1 MDLTNLLA
9 VAVPMAAAIAIFFWS
24 LDRIRKERVDP
35 ADGLRT
41 PRATPRELVERLLR
55 PAAENLSLRRS
66 AEGKPTLSED
76 LARAGVNI
84 TPAEYLLIRI
94 GAVALG
100 ALIGLFRF
108 GISIGPIVIAA
119 LDFVIPPLVVN
130 YLQRRRQNM
139 FNDQLTGMLQLL
151 SNSLKTGYAIDRA
164 LETVASKSQP
174 PVSTEVERV
183 TTEITLGTSVEDA
196 LSALLLRINSPDL
209 EFIVTAI
216 LLHTRVGGN
225 LAEVLDNISDTL
237 RDRLQTKRDMSVLTA
252 QSRASASI
260 ITGLPILLGL
270 GLYVFVPGYF
280 APMTSTV
287 VGYILLGIAG
297 LLILIG
303 NILIRRMTALKPA
316 RTAIQVRQKLSQ
328 AGNPGGLTPAGFQ
341 SVRYSVAAIMAV
353 AGLAVGLVVPVG
365 MPTLLAAAVSGLIFA
380 VIGFMTPGLWIEQR
394 IAQRRREIQRSLAE
408 ATDLLTLVV
417 ESGMSLD
424 EGLLSITERFHN
436 ALGDEIGKVLREIR
450 LGRPRMAALE
460 HMADMCGVPD
470 LHHLVESIVQS

>member
-1 MDLTNLLA
+1 MNLTTLLA
-9 VAVPMAAAIAIFFWS
+9 IALPMAAAIAVFFWS
-24 LDRIRKERVDP
+24 LDRIRKER
-35 ADGLRT
+35 AGSRDGLRT

-66 AEGKPTLSED
+66 VQGKPTLTED
-76 LARAGVNI
+76 LARAGLNI

-94 GAVALG
+94 GAVVLG
-100 ALIGLFRF
+100 ALIGLVRF

-119 LDFVIPPLVVN
+119 LGFILPPLVVG

-164 LETVASKSQP
+164 LETVATKSQP
-174 PVSTEVERV
+174 PVSTEFERV
-183 TTEITLGTSVEDA
+183 ATEITLGTSVEDA
-196 LSALLLRINSPDL
+196 LSAMLLRINSPDL

-252 QSRASASI
+252 QSRASATI

-287 VGYILLGIAG
+287 VGYVLLGIAG

-303 NILIRRMTALKPA
+303 NVLIRRMTAL
-316 RTAIQVRQKLSQ
+316 
-328 AGNPGGLTPAGFQ
+328 Q
-341 SVRYSVAAIMAV
+341 S
-353 AGLAVGLVVPVG
+353 
-365 MPTLLAAAVSGLIFA
+365 
-380 VIGFMTPGLWIEQR
+380 
-394 IAQRRREIQRSLAE
+394 
-408 ATDLLTLVV
+408 
-417 ESGMSLD
+417 
-424 EGLLSITERFHN
+424 
-436 ALGDEIGKVLREIR
+436 
-450 LGRPRMAALE
+450 
-460 HMADMCGVPD
+460 
-470 LHHLVESIVQS
+470 